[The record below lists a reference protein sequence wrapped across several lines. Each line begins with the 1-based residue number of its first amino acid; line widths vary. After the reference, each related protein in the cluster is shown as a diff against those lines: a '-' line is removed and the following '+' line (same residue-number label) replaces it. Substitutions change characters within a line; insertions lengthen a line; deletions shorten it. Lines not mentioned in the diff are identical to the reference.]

1 MVQSQQ
7 FKCNHGHYGEF
18 SAACSAADCEYYE
31 SCKYYSE
38 SPDPDSASRVR
49 NPVSFEKNEK
59 RCSAIPASSGKSAPT
74 DPVSVNLES
83 LGDILRYII
92 TLEDNTVATI
102 SEILRNP
109 QIQQSDLARKRGV
122 SRQRINTSL
131 LHICRAHPEL
141 AQLFVLCVKKITL
154 ARNRYV
160 TRKEESASAE
170 HPDLF

>member
-1 MVQSQQ
+1 MKKSEL
-7 FKCNHGHYGEF
+7 FDCENGHYGDF
-18 SAACSAADCEYYE
+18 SAACSASCEYYD
-31 SCKYYSE
+31 SCKYFSE
-38 SPDPDSASRVR
+38 TPDPDSASRVR

-59 RCSAIPASSGKSAPT
+59 RCSSIPAPRGSAPAA

-102 SEILRNP
+102 SEIMRNP
-109 QIQQSDLARKRGV
+109 AIQQSDLARKRGV

-160 TRKEESASAE
+160 TRKEESVTAE

>member
-1 MVQSQQ
+1 MKKSEL
-7 FKCNHGHYGEF
+7 FECEHGHYGEF
-18 SAACSAADCEYYE
+18 SAECPVSCEYYD
-31 SCKYYSE
+31 SCKYFSGT
-38 SPDPDSASRVR
+38 PDPDSAGRVR

-59 RCSAIPASSGKSAPT
+59 RCSAIPAFGKSAPP

-102 SEILRNP
+102 SEIMRNP
-109 QIQQSDLARKRGV
+109 NIQQSDLARKRGV

-160 TRKEESASAE
+160 KKNEESVSAE

>member
-1 MVQSQQ
+1 MTQSQL
-7 FKCNHGHYGEF
+7 FECKNGHYGEF
-18 SAACSAADCEYYE
+18 SAACSAASCEFYD
-31 SCKYYSE
+31 SCKFYSE

-59 RCSAIPASSGKSAPT
+59 RCSSIPAPRRAAPAA
-74 DPVSVNLES
+74 DPESVNLES

-92 TLEDNTVATI
+92 TLEDTTVATI
-102 SEILRNP
+102 SEIMRDPN
-109 QIQQSDLARKRGV
+109 IQQSDLARKRGV

-160 TRKEESASAE
+160 IKKEKSVTTE